1 MVPDLACPVFGRT
14 LKVTAEGP
22 YPPFATFIQLDEKL
36 GPSYKQPPVLNVRVA
51 VPPAAGKLIGFAL
64 VMTIWHAEEFWS
76 MVTLLAEKPF
86 TKTVR
91 CAVRKLPLLKTTLKV
106 TVTEALWF
114 TTGKF
119 WDVVSHGES
128 DTR

>member
-1 MVPDLACPVFGRT
+1 M
-14 LKVTAEGP
+14 
-22 YPPFATFIQLDEKL
+22 
-36 GPSYKQPPVLNVRVA
+36 S
-51 VPPAAGKLIGFAL
+51 
-64 VMTIWHAEEFWS
+64 WHAEEFWS
-76 MVTLLAEKPF
+76 MVALLTEKPF

-91 CAVRKLPLLKTTLKV
+91 CPVRKLPLLNTTLSV

-114 TTGKF
+114 PTGED